1 MALIIKEDNGVVCLQ
16 GNVNSTNC
24 KSVKQHL
31 EIAMNNY
38 RDLELDLRKI
48 DSIDFD
54 GITCFKNIL
63 TFAAKNFRKIKIVKG
78 LNKVNITTLQL
89 GV

>member
-38 RDLELDLRKI
+38 RDLETI
-48 DSIDFD
+48 EIW
-54 GITCFKNIL
+54 N
-63 TFAAKNFRKIKIVKG
+63 
-78 LNKVNITTLQL
+78 
-89 GV
+89 